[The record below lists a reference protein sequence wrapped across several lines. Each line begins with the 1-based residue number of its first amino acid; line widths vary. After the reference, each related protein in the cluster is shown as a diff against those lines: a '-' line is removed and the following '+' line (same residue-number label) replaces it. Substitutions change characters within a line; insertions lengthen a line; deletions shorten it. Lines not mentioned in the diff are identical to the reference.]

1 MLGHNVS
8 DELINILN
16 ETGKLE
22 LSQREG
28 KLFKKENDEETV
40 AVLVKKNNFEVSKLT
55 LEERSEMN
63 YSKVIFVTIGES
75 KNFSEVFIPN
85 GYFENAKYIGRPFL
99 HGMFDCYTL
108 VRDYYKRNFSIYL
121 PTNIQRDWEWWN
133 KGQNLYLENAKDCSF
148 EEVNDIKRHDVLI
161 MKINSPVPNHAAIYL
176 GEGKILHHM
185 AGKFSTIQ
193 DLSFSLKQKISVIY
207 RNKSLKD
214 DN

>member
-8 DELINILN
+8 DELLQLL
-16 ETGKLE
+16 EVEKRLE
-22 LSQREG
+22 LTQREG
-28 KLFKKENDEETV
+28 KLFKRANDENTV
-40 AVLVKKNNFEVSKLT
+40 AVLLKKDNSEISKLT

-63 YSKVIFVTIGES
+63 HSKVIFVTIGSS

-85 GYFENAKYIGRPFL
+85 RYFEDFSYEGRPFI

-108 VRDYYKRNFSIYL
+108 VRDYYKRKFNIFL

-133 KGQNLYLENAKDCSF
+133 KGENLYLENAKNCLF
-148 EEVNDIKRHDVLI
+148 EEVEDIKKHDVLL

-185 AGKFSTIQ
+185 AGRFSTIQ
-193 DLSFSLKQKISVIY
+193 NLTFSYKQKISIIY
-207 RNKSLKD
+207 RNNLLK
-214 DN
+214 NVN

>member
-8 DELINILN
+8 DDLINLLSLEN
-16 ETGKLE
+16 RLE

-28 KLFKKENDEETV
+28 KLFKKEKEESTV
-40 AVLVKKNNFEVSKLT
+40 AVLIKKNNFEISKLT

-63 YSKVIFVTIGES
+63 HSKVIFVTVGS
-75 KNFSEVFIPN
+75 TKNFSEVFIPN
-85 GYFENAKYIGRPFL
+85 GYFENSPYEGRPFL

-108 VRDYYKRNFSIYL
+108 VRDYYKRNFEIFL

-148 EEVNDIKRHDVLI
+148 DEVEDIKKHDVLI

-185 AGKFSTIQ
+185 AGRFSTIQ
-193 DLSFSLKQKISVIY
+193 ELTFSLKQKISVIY
-207 RNKSLKD
+207 RNKLLKD
-214 DN
+214 VN

>member
-1 MLGHNVS
+1 MLGHTVS
-8 DELINILN
+8 DELIRIL
-16 ETGKLE
+16 EVEERLE

-28 KLFKKENDEETV
+28 KLFKKTKNENTV
-40 AVLVKKNNFEVSKLT
+40 AVLIKKDNSKISKLT

-63 YSKVIFVTIGES
+63 HSKVIFVTIGSS

-85 GYFENAKYIGRPFL
+85 RYFENFDYEGRPFI

-108 VRDYYKRNFSIYL
+108 VRDYYKRNFNIFL

-133 KGQNLYLENAKDCSF
+133 KGENLYLENAKDCSF
-148 EEVNDIKRHDVLI
+148 EEAEDIKKHDVLL

-185 AGKFSTIQ
+185 SGRFSTVQ
-193 DLSFSLKQKISVIY
+193 DLSFSYKQKISVIY
-207 RNKSLKD
+207 RNKLLKNVD
-214 DN
+214 

>member
-8 DELINILN
+8 DELIKLLN
-16 ETGKLE
+16 EENRLE
-22 LSQREG
+22 LSQREV
-28 KLFKKENDEETV
+28 KLFKKENDEELV
-40 AVLVKKNNFEVSKLT
+40 AILLKKNNFEVNKLT

-63 YSKVIFVTIGES
+63 YSKVIFVTIGDT

-85 GYFENAKYIGRPFL
+85 RYFENAKNEGRPFL
-99 HGMFDCYTL
+99 HGIFDCYTL
-108 VRDYYKRNFSIYL
+108 VRDYYKRNFDIYL

-133 KGQNLYLENAKDCSF
+133 KGQNLYVENAKDCSF
-148 EEVNDIKRHDVLI
+148 EEAEDIKKYDILV

-193 DLSFSLKQKISVIY
+193 NLTFSLKQKIQDI
-207 RNKSLKD
+207 
-214 DN
+214 

>member
-8 DELINILN
+8 DELIKLLN
-16 ETGKLE
+16 EENRLE

-28 KLFKKENDEETV
+28 KLFKKENDEELV
-40 AVLVKKNNFEVSKLT
+40 AILLKKNNFEVNKLT

-63 YSKVIFVTIGES
+63 YSKVIFVTIGDT

-85 GYFENAKYIGRPFL
+85 RYFENAKYEGRPFL
-99 HGMFDCYTL
+99 HGIFDCYTL
-108 VRDYYKRNFSIYL
+108 VRDYYKRNFDIYL

-133 KGQNLYLENAKDCSF
+133 KGQNLYVENAKDCSF
-148 EEVNDIKRHDVLI
+148 EEAEDIKKYDILV

-193 DLSFSLKQKISVIY
+193 NLTFSLKQKISVIY

-214 DN
+214 VN